1 MTIRV
6 DTAEDAVQLF
16 GPALAAGAAAA
27 VAAIHLDSERRMIG
41 MDVYPAAAGEEDAEI
56 PVRAILE
63 AALRCDAMILILG
76 HNHPGGDPT
85 PTGRDCA
92 VTRELAHAAL
102 LLDIKLDDQLV
113 YGGGEWRSFR
123 QLGLL

>member
-1 MTIRV
+1 MTTRV
-6 DTAEDAVQLF
+6 DTAEDAAQLF

-27 VAAIHLDSERRMIG
+27 VAAIHLDAERRMLG
-41 MDVYPAAAGEEDAEI
+41 RDVYAAAPGRGDVEI
-56 PVRAILE
+56 PVRSILE
-63 AALRCDAMILILG
+63 AALRYDAMILILG
-76 HNHPGGDPT
+76 HNHPGGDPA
-85 PTGRDCA
+85 PTERDCA

-102 LLDIKLDDQLV
+102 LLDIRLDDHLV